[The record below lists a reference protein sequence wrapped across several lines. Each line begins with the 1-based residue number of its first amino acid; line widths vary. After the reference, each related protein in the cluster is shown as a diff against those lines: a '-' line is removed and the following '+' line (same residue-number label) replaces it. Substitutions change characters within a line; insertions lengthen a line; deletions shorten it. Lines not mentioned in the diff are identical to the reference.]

1 MENYVE
7 EQLINFKVFL
17 WGINPINKN
26 LLEKYD
32 TGNRNPVSIAR
43 IKKNKIIERGEKYD
57 DKYPYKKSDLIFLN
71 SEYDRITQLISDS
84 DILDDISILDDIQD
98 KIYNKIE
105 EVEKMKDNEDKPK
118 VRMIKGTK
126 EAFERAEKMRNSR
139 NLCKD
144 KLIKG
149 LTPGKARYE
158 KGSEEAKEIS
168 RKLVEAKRAKKQTII
183 DLEKANED
191 KKIWKK
197 DKFKPWFYIGD
208 IPKGYREATEDEA
221 IYHLKVSEY
230 GKNIVDENKFLLFR
244 DHRILLSDKKTKWE
258 KEIYIKGLSRRYYDC
273 KYNISVFQ
281 SKLENDKY
289 ESRKDEFLDKLDNEI
304 KKKKYLKHG
313 LKFYMNLL

>member
-7 EQLINFKVFL
+7 DQLINFKVFL

-26 LLEKYD
+26 LLLKYD

-43 IKKNKIIERGEKYD
+43 IKKNKILERGDKYD
-57 DKYPYKKSDLIFLN
+57 DKYPYKKSDLNFLN
-71 SEYDRITQLISDS
+71 SEYDLITHLISES
-84 DILDDISILDDIQD
+84 DITENIYILDDLQE

-105 EVEKMKDNEDKPK
+105 EVEKMKDNIDKPK
-118 VRMIKGTK
+118 VRMLKGSK
-126 EAFERAEKMRNSR
+126 EAFERAEKMRNS
-139 NLCKD
+139 KT
-144 KLIKG
+144 IKPVIQRAKA
-149 LTPGKARYE
+149 PGKARFE
-158 KGSEEAKEIS
+158 KGSEEAKELS
-168 RKLVEAKRAKKQTII
+168 RKLVEAKRAKKQAII

-197 DKFKPWFYIGD
+197 DKLKPWFYIGD
-208 IPKGYREATEDEA
+208 IPKGYRVATEDEA
-221 IYHLKVSEY
+221 IFHLKVSEF
-230 GKNIVDENKFLLFR
+230 GKNIVDKNKFLLFR

-258 KEIYIKGLSRRYYDC
+258 KEIYIKGLSRRYNDC
-273 KYNISVFQ
+273 KYNITVFK

-313 LKFYMNLL
+313 LKFYLNLL

>member
-7 EQLINFKVFL
+7 DQLINFKVFL

-26 LLEKYD
+26 LLLKYD

-43 IKKNKIIERGEKYD
+43 IKNKILERGEKYD
-57 DKYPYKKSDLIFLN
+57 DKYPYKKSDLNFLN
-71 SEYDRITQLISDS
+71 SEYDLITHLISES
-84 DILDDISILDDIQD
+84 DITEDINILDDLQE

-105 EVEKMKDNEDKPK
+105 EVEKMVDISDKPK
-118 VRMIKGTK
+118 VRMIKGSK

-168 RKLVEAKRAKKQTII
+168 RKLVEAKRAKKQAII

-197 DKFKPWFYIGD
+197 DKLKPWFYIGD
-208 IPKGYREATEDEA
+208 IPKGYREAQ
-221 IYHLKVSEY
+221 
-230 GKNIVDENKFLLFR
+230 
-244 DHRILLSDKKTKWE
+244 KTRQF
-258 KEIYIKGLSRRYYDC
+258 II
-273 KYNISVFQ
+273 
-281 SKLENDKY
+281 
-289 ESRKDEFLDKLDNEI
+289 
-304 KKKKYLKHG
+304 
-313 LKFYMNLL
+313 

>member
-1 MENYVE
+1 MENYIE
-7 EQLINFKVFL
+7 DQLINYKVFL

-32 TGNRNPVSIAR
+32 VGNRNPVSLAR
-43 IKKNKIIERGEKYD
+43 IKKNKILERGDKYD
-57 DKYPYKKSDLIFLN
+57 DKYPYQKKDLEFIN
-71 SEYDRITQLISDS
+71 SEYDRITDLLKFQCNES
-84 DILDDISILDDIQD
+84 DILEDIQD

-105 EVEKMKDNEDKPK
+105 ELEKMKDSVDIPIIRM
-118 VRMIKGTK
+118 VRGSK
-126 EAFERAEKMRNSR
+126 EAIERAEKMRNSKTVKPIIQR
-139 NLCKD
+139 AKA
-144 KLIKG
+144 
-149 LTPGKARYE
+149 PGKARFE
-158 KGSEEAKEIS
+158 KGSNEAKELS
-168 RKLVEAKRAKKQTII
+168 RKLVEAKRAKKQAII

-197 DKFKPWFYIGD
+197 DKLKPWFYIGD

-221 IYHLKVSEY
+221 IYHLKVSEF

-258 KEIYIKGLSRRYYDC
+258 KEIYIKGLSRRYDDS
-273 KYNISVFQ
+273 KYNIIVFK

-289 ESRKDEFLDKLDNEI
+289 ESRKVEFLEKLENEI

-313 LKFYMNLL
+313 LKFYLNLI